1 LKGHR
6 TNPFIPVIRCTHY
19 QEDLIMSRYLVV
31 FIATF
36 NLLIFLGILSANNEV
51 QAAPNDKL
59 PRIAL
64 VIGNGTYHNAKIGKR
79 TFDSLSN
86 PVNDAID
93 MAQALEKLGFTV
105 ILKTNAKTRL
115 EMEEAVFAFWQRL
128 RDTASPDVG
137 LFYFSG
143 HGFQYQNTN
152 YLVPVEAAIPNHL
165 NIKSKALET
174 DYVLRHLEDA
184 NSQGVNLMI
193 LDACRES
200 IPPNFFAVQENK
212 GLFAPDLLKAGFANM
227 KAPVGSLIA
236 YSTAPNTTSWGGL
249 PGERNSVYTKYLL
262 AQLQQQPYL
271 NITHL
276 LMKVRQG
283 VIGETKNEEEQQVP
297 WEHISL
303 TDPFCFQPP
312 CAMSKEQQRS
322 RRVWE
327 EKYAQ
332 LQQKEK
338 ELRDK
343 EAILKQ
349 QAAMAEQQ
357 RQQAVAKVP
366 SLLLQCEAYFQA
378 DYLTTSPT
386 GDATTAFACYQQVLQ
401 QSQGNA
407 QALAGLEKITARYVE
422 LTEWA
427 LSQGRLDSAKKY
439 VARLRQVNPES
450 PKLVAL
456 AAQLENTSGPA
467 GKIFRDRLKDGS
479 LGPEMVW
486 IPAGSF
492 QMGDIQ
498 GGGDD
503 DEQPVHRV
511 SVEKFAMGR
520 YEITFAEYDKFAQ
533 ATGREKPDDRGWGR
547 GNRPVINVYWHDV
560 KAYADWLSEQTGQNY
575 RLPTEAEWEY
585 AARAGTN
592 TKYWWGNEIGKNRA
606 ACDGCGAQ
614 WGWDAK
620 KMTAQVGSFSP
631 NPFGLH
637 DTVGN
642 VWEWTCSEY
651 EDTYQGKEK
660 RCVSNAGLFA
670 LRGGSWLNNAW
681 GTRAAVRGRYG
692 PTDRDDFLGARLAR
706 HP

>member
-1 LKGHR
+1 
-6 TNPFIPVIRCTHY
+6 
-19 QEDLIMSRYLVV
+19 
-31 FIATF
+31 
-36 NLLIFLGILSANNEV
+36 
-51 QAAPNDKL
+51 
-59 PRIAL
+59 
-64 VIGNGTYHNAKIGKR
+64 
-79 TFDSLSN
+79 
-86 PVNDAID
+86 
-93 MAQALEKLGFTV
+93 
-105 ILKTNAKTRL
+105 
-115 EMEEAVFAFWQRL
+115 MEEAVLAFWQRL
-128 RDTASPDVG
+128 RDTASADVG

-152 YLVPVEAAIPNHL
+152 YLVPAEAAIANRL

-174 DYVLRHLEDA
+174 DYVLQHLEDA

-193 LDACRES
+193 LDACRDS
-200 IPPNFFAVQENK
+200 IPPGFFKENK
-212 GLFAPDLLKAGFANM
+212 GLQNLLKAGFTNM
-227 KAPVGSLIA
+227 EAPVGSLIA

-262 AQLQQQPYL
+262 TQLQQQPYL

-283 VIGETKNEEEQQVP
+283 VIAETKNDIKQVP

-312 CAMSKEQQRS
+312 CAMSKEQQALLLVLADKNAELERK
-322 RRVWE
+322 
-327 EKYAQ
+327 EKALQ
-332 LQQKEK
+332 EKEADLQEKLADKNAALERKEKALQEKEANLQQQ
-338 ELRDK
+338 
-343 EAILKQ
+343 AILKQ
-349 QAAMAEQQ
+349 QSAIAEQQ
-357 RQQAVAKVP
+357 HQQTMAQVS
-366 SLLLQCEAYFQA
+366 SLLQQCEAYFQA

-401 QSQGNA
+401 QDRGNA

-422 LTEWA
+422 LTESA
-427 LSQGRLDSAKKY
+427 LSQGQRDDAKKY

-456 AAQLENTSGPA
+456 AAQLEKAPGTA
-467 GKIFRDRLKDGS
+467 GEIFRDRLKDGS
-479 LGPEMVW
+479 SGPEMVW
-486 IPAGSF
+486 MPAGTF

-520 YEITFAEYDKFAQ
+520 YEITVGEFRQFVN
-533 ATGREKPDDRGWGR
+533 ATGYKTDAEKGGDCWTYASGWKKVK
-547 GNRPVINVYWHDV
+547 NANWHNPNFSQENSHPVVCVSWNDV
-560 KAYADWLSEQTGQNY
+560 TAYARWLSQQTGQNY

-592 TKYWWGNEIGKNRA
+592 TKYWWGNEIGANKANCYRDY
-606 ACDGCGAQ
+606 CKDNFEY
-614 WGWDAK
+614 
-620 KMTAQVGSFSP
+620 TAPVGSFSP

-637 DTVGN
+637 DTAGN

-651 EDTYQGKEK
+651 EDRYQGKEK
-660 RCVSNAGLFA
+660 RCVSNASLFV
-670 LRGGSWLNNAW
+670 LRGGSWNSSA
-681 GTRAAVRGRYG
+681 GRTRAADRGRG
-692 PTDRDDFLGARLAR
+692 EPTFRNDDLGVRLAR